1 MSDGR
6 ANYKFQIKLFPRA
19 YLAFTYKS
27 SMCEATRNVIRRSDL
42 ESVHVCVLSHVDKWP
57 NVAPN
62 VVTCLFN
69 DRRRRPPPPQSL
81 RIFVGDRY
89 RWRRMHKITRKS
101 ATSVRITRQKLLE
114 IFRIYGVSIFESC
127 VRKFSENFLILQ
139 IFLFKI
145 PDEENILKNFL
156 CDFSK

>member
-1 MSDGR
+1 MSAGR
-6 ANYKFQIKLFPRA
+6 TNYKFQIKLFPRA

-62 VVTCLFN
+62 VATSLFN
-69 DRRRRPPPPQSL
+69 DRRHPPSL
-81 RIFVGDRY
+81 PSSFVFSWGDRY
-89 RWRRMHKITRKS
+89 RRRSICIKS
-101 ATSVRITRQKLLE
+101 LANRQHLYASRDKN
-114 IFRIYGVSIFESC
+114 FQ
-127 VRKFSENFLILQ
+127 KFSEFTGYLCSNLARKLSENFPLQ

-145 PDEENILKNFL
+145 PDEKNYI
-156 CDFSK
+156 